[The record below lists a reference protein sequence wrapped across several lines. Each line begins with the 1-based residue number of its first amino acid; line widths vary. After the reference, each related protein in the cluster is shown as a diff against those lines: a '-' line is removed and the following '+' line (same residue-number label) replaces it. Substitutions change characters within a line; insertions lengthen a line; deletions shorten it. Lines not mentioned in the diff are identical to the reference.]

1 MERFAFER
9 KGNLG
14 DWLPFDQSKCKTFS
28 NTVMPFF
35 FFFSFA
41 EWEGVGFFLV
51 FVSFCCFCGVF

>member
-35 FFFSFA
+35 FFFLLPSGRA
-41 EWEGVGFFLV
+41 LGFF
-51 FVSFCCFCGVF
+51 